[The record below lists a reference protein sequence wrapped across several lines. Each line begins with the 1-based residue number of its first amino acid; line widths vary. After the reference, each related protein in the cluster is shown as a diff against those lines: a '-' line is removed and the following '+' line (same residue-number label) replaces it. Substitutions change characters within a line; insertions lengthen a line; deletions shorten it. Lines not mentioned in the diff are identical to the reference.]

1 MGKNKRMNKK
11 GQITIFIIL
20 ALAIVFVLVL
30 IFIEKP
36 NFSAITNPAT
46 PVDSIKQCALDG
58 LKNSTELIMSQGGM
72 ASPDNYFMYNGTK
85 IEYLCY
91 SSEDYQKCV
100 MQKPLIKESVESEIE
115 KDLTPKVIDCINSQ
129 KSSLERR
136 GYSVSYNRV
145 PNVTVTLVPGN
156 ILVDIESD
164 LKITKDK
171 TESYKSIKIEKTS
184 KLYEL
189 TMITGSILNWEA
201 RYGETEIMNY
211 MMYYPTLRVEKQ
223 KQSDGT
229 TVYILTDKTSGD
241 QFVFAVRSVIV
252 PVGLVGK

>member
-1 MGKNKRMNKK
+1 MEKGMKKSKK

-20 ALAIVFVLVL
+20 ALAIVFVLIL
-30 IFIEKP
+30 ILILKP
-36 NFSAITNPAT
+36 NFNAITTTKT
-46 PVDSIKQCALDG
+46 PLDSIKQCTLAG
-58 LKNSTELIMSQGGM
+58 LKNSTQLIMSQGGS
-72 ASPDNYFMYNGTK
+72 ASPENYFLYNGTK
-85 IEYLCY
+85 VEYLCFA
-91 SSEDYQKCV
+91 SEYYQKCV
-100 MQKPLIKESVESEIE
+100 MQKPLIKESVEDEIE
-115 KDLTPKVIDCINSQ
+115 KDLTPKVIDCINSE

-145 PNVTVTLVPGN
+145 PNVTVQLVPGN
-156 ILVDIESD
+156 ILVNIQSD

-171 TESYKSIKIEKTS
+171 TESYKSIKIEKSS

-189 TMITGSILNWEA
+189 TMITSSILNWEA

-229 TVYILTDKTSGD
+229 TVYILTDKTSSD

-252 PVGLVGK
+252 PIGLIGK

>member
-1 MGKNKRMNKK
+1 MEKNKRMDKR

-30 IFIEKP
+30 ILIEKP
-36 NFSAITNPAT
+36 NFSAITNPQT
-46 PVDSIKQCALDG
+46 PLDSIKQCALDA
-58 LKNSTELIMSQGGM
+58 LTNSTQLIMSQGGM
-72 ASPDNYFMYNGTK
+72 ANPDNYFIYNGTK

-91 SSEDYQKCV
+91 SSEYYQKCV
-100 MQKPLIKESVESEIE
+100 MQKPLIKESVENELA
-115 KDLTPKVIDCINSQ
+115 KDLTPKIIDCINSQ
-129 KSSLERR
+129 KSSLQRK

-145 PNVTVTLVPGN
+145 PNVTVQLIPGN

-189 TMITGSILNWEA
+189 TMITSSIMNWEA
-201 RYGETEIMNY
+201 QYGEAEIMNY
-211 MMYYPTLRVEKQ
+211 MMYYPTLRVEKE

-229 TVYILTDKTSGD
+229 TIYILTDKTTNE
-241 QFVFAVRSVIV
+241 QFVFAVRSVIT
-252 PVGLVGK
+252 PVGLTGK